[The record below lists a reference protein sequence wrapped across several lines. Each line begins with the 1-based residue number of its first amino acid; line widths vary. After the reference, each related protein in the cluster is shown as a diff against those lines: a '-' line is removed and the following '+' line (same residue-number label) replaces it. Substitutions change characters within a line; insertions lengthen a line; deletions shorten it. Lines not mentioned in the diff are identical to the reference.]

1 MVGPAEKR
9 YRIAEVSE
17 MTGVPAS
24 RLRQWEERFPALR
37 PPRDR
42 QDRRYYRRSDIAL
55 VQLIQRL
62 VADETL
68 TTDGIN
74 ERLRQELA
82 QEGPPANR
90 REARALLDRI
100 EQEITALLDQLRDD
114 LRNIANRDNT

>member
-1 MVGPAEKR
+1 MSHPADKR
-9 YRIAEVSE
+9 FRIAEVSE

-55 VQLIQRL
+55 VELIQRL

-90 REARALLDRI
+90 REARELLDRI
-100 EQEITALLDQLRDD
+100 EQEIMSLIDQLRDD
-114 LRNIANRDNT
+114 TRKT